1 MLTTA
6 LPILQQ
12 SLLIM
17 LKEAYMTQYD
27 PNMVTAAS
35 KYDSNSESL
44 YQKKAQDFALSA
56 APKVALAIY
65 AFVKEIG
72 IQATDVSSIIAP
84 MLPPVMPGGPCT
96 GNIQMNDFT
105 IT

>member
-12 SLLIM
+12 ALLIM

-72 IQATDVSSIIAP
+72 IQASMTGTVIAP
-84 MLPPVMPGGPCT
+84 SGPCT
-96 GNIQMNDFT
+96 GNIPMPNFT
-105 IT
+105 VT